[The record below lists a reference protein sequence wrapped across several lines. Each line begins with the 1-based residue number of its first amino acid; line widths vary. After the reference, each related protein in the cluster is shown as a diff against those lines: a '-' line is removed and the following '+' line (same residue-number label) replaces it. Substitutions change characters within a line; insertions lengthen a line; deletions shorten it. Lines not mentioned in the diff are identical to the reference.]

1 MTLPKDHPHWKRMR
15 FKANKV
21 WVAVDRSSKPIIE
34 NGKAL
39 IKYQPEQDHE
49 YWVYPNNLYELGQ
62 EPPPS
67 KARPST
73 GDSCRIAKDSSGEID
88 PGTAIHVF
96 TDGACSGN
104 PGPAGIG
111 IVLRYKG
118 KEKEISEYIGSA
130 TNNIAELEAIRIALL
145 SIKNRKKPVL
155 LYTDSQYAL
164 GLLTQGWKARQNTEL
179 VSEIRKLAARFHCLK
194 IIKVRGH
201 AGHADNERADQ
212 LAVQAIEDGKKQRS
226 K

>member
-15 FKANKV
+15 FKTNKV
-21 WVAVDRSSKPIIE
+21 WVAVDPAGNLIMNK
-34 NGKAL
+34 GKAL
-39 IKYQPEQDHE
+39 IKYQREQDHQ
-49 YWVYPNNLYELGQ
+49 YWVHPKNLYELGQ

-67 KARPST
+67 KARSSA
-73 GDSCRIAKDSSGEID
+73 GGSSRMAKESQGEID
-88 PGTAIHVF
+88 PDTAIQVF

-130 TNNIAELEAIRIALL
+130 TNNIAELEAIRTALL

-179 VSEIRKLAARFHCLK
+179 VNEIRKLASQFACLN

-201 AGHADNERADQ
+201 AGHAENERADQ
-212 LAVQAIEDGKKQRS
+212 LAVQAIEDGKKQR
-226 K
+226 KK